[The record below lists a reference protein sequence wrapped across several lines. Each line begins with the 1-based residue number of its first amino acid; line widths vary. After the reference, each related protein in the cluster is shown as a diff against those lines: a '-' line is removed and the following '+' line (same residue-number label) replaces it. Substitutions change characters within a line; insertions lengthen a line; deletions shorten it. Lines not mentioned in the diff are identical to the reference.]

1 MSTKRGLVPAA
12 SAALSSESISAAAA
26 PCGAAQNTAD
36 VCSFAISAAISA
48 WDLNAVSP
56 SAPARCG
63 NDLPASSPGELSD
76 ITPASEKFGWPMIRR
91 SSSPDT

>member
-36 VCSFAISAAISA
+36 VGSFAISAAISA
-48 WDLNAVSP
+48 CDLNAVSP

-76 ITPASEKFGWPMIRR
+76 ITPASVKFG
-91 SSSPDT
+91 